1 MKNKKVFAYIGKS
14 VILLL
19 IILCAGLVVYGNDVK
34 AITVE
39 DISFDQISSTKTGT
53 KVKWTTSK
61 KYDGYIIYRSIND
74 SKLKKIDVVYDNK
87 YIDVDIETG
96 QKYIYKIKPFN
107 NKSNGK
113 KYSEVSYVSESYI
126 ARPFGIDN
134 VSVVSFVDHKFVSWD
149 KNPLASGYKI
159 YRKQG
164 NNKWEKITT
173 IMTNKDVY
181 EDYDID
187 VSKKYQYKVAAIEI
201 VDGVEYS
208 SVYTKSANAG
218 NLKGIDVSYH
228 NGKIDWKKV
237 RKAGISFAMIRI
249 GYGTTKGGIIDT
261 QLDYNYRNAK
271 KNGVKVG
278 LYFYSYADNVKEARN
293 EAKFTYKMLQTYGD
307 LDYPIAFDFENKYRN
322 KKKYKKSNT
331 KIITT
336 YCDYLENRGYDT
348 SVYSYMDFL
357 KNSVDYKK
365 VSKYGIWLARWT
377 FSTKNFYDGNIPNV
391 QMWQYSDRGKVS
403 GINSAVDLNL
413 NIIR

>member
-1 MKNKKVFAYIGKS
+1 MKNKKVFSYIGRS
-14 VILLL
+14 AILLL
-19 IILCAGLVVYGNDVK
+19 IVLCAGLFVYGNDVK

-53 KVKWTTSK
+53 KVKWITSK

-74 SKLKKIDVVYDNK
+74 SKFKKIEVVYDNK

-96 QKYIYKIKPFN
+96 QKYIYKIKPFK

-159 YRKQG
+159 YRKEG

-208 SVYTKSANAG
+208 SVYTKSANSG

-293 EAKFTYKMLQTYGD
+293 EAKFTYKMLQTYGE
-307 LDYPIAFDFENKYRN
+307 LDYPIAFDFENTYRN

-331 KIITT
+331 RIITT
-336 YCDYLENRGYDT
+336 YCDYLENKGYDT

-357 KNSVDYKK
+357 KKSVDYKK